1 MSSANKH
8 TFFVNGLDYA
18 KDFPTFITSN
28 IHANTSA
35 DLGNVSNRQSRQYD
49 FTFSNCAPRV
59 TRQTDS
65 CLPQQSHIFTH
76 LALVGMDGG
85 HRNLDQHGQR
95 AILRDSWC

>member
-8 TFFVNGLDYA
+8 TFFMDGLDYA

-35 DLGNVSNRQSRQYD
+35 DLGKVSNRHSRQYA

-59 TRQTDS
+59 TRQTVS
-65 CLPQQSHIFTH
+65 SLSQQSHIFIH
-76 LALVGMDGG
+76 LSLADRDGG
-85 HRNLDQHGQR
+85 PHILDQNDQR
-95 AILRDSWC
+95 ARLRGF